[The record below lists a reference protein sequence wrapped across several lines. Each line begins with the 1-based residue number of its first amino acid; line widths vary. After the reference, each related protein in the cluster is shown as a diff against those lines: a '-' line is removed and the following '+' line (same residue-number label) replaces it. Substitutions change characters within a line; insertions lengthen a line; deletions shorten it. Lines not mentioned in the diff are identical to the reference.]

1 MAEKAPATWQDVSDA
16 LAALETRQAS
26 FRCQLGAL
34 QQRAQSTSRQGQI
47 QKLQLNFAAR
57 VVQLQRQGEILRSQS
72 TRACRQAVRSRS
84 LAAQA
89 QRASKAAQLESQEL
103 RGALQGLGDALDAKT
118 REAASCRR
126 EAQALRQQLQQ
137 RERRSAANDG
147 RLQKQEELLEEAASA
162 LSGLLSKKLE
172 DHEDPDLRL
181 SSAGC

>member
-1 MAEKAPATWQDVSDA
+1 MDEKAPATWQDVSDA

-34 QQRAQSTSRQGQI
+34 RQAQSSSRQGQI

-84 LAAQA
+84 LAVEA
-89 QRASKAAQLESQEL
+89 QRAAKAAQLESQEL

-118 REAASCRR
+118 REAESCRR

-137 RERRSAANDG
+137 RERRSVANDG
-147 RLQKQEELLEEAASA
+147 RLQKQEELLDEAASA
-162 LSGLLSKKLE
+162 LSLLSKKLK

>member
-34 QQRAQSTSRQGQI
+34 QQRAQSSSRQGQI

-126 EAQALRQQLQQ
+126 EAQALRQQLQ

>member
-1 MAEKAPATWQDVSDA
+1 MADKAPATWQDVSDA
-16 LAALETRQAS
+16 LAALETQQAS
-26 FRCQLGAL
+26 LRCQLGAL
-34 QQRAQSTSRQGQI
+34 QQRARSSSQGQT

-89 QRASKAAQLESQEL
+89 QRAAKAAQLESQEL

-118 REAASCRR
+118 REAESCRR

-162 LSGLLSKKLE
+162 LSSLLSKKLE
-172 DHEDPDLRL
+172 DHEEPDLRL
-181 SSAGC
+181 SSVGC

>member
-34 QQRAQSTSRQGQI
+34 QQRAQSSSRQGQI

-126 EAQALRQQLQQ
+126 EAQALRQQLQ
-137 RERRSAANDG
+137 RERRSVANDG

>member
-34 QQRAQSTSRQGQI
+34 QQRAQSSSRQGQI

-84 LAAQA
+84 LAAA

-126 EAQALRQQLQQ
+126 EAQALRQQLQK